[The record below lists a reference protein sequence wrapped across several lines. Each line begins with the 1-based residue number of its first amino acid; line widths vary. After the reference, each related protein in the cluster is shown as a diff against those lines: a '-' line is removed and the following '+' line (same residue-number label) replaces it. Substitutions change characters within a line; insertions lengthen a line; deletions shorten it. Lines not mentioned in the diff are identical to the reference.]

1 MISTLIINGAIT
13 FVVGSVST
21 TVGTALYNGFYAI
34 SDYYFNRF
42 KKKSEEE

>member
-21 TVGTALYNGFYAI
+21 IVGTAFYEGFYAI

>member
-1 MISTLIINGAIT
+1 MIPTLIINGAIT